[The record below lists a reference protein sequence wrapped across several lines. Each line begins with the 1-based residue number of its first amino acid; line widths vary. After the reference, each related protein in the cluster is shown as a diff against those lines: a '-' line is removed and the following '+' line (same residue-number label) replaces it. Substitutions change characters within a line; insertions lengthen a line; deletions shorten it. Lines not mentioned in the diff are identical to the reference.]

1 MNFYQNP
8 APTPFVTVGN
18 TGLHQPQLQQSIKSH
33 LSQEQYIAEL
43 ENRLRAL
50 WDKCDG
56 DRKHYMDRIK
66 RLEEVGDEMLN
77 WLTDDSISVEKLR
90 LIANAWRKAK
100 EAKL

>member
-18 TGLHQPQLQQSIKSH
+18 TGSHQPQLQQPTKSH
-33 LSQEQYIAEL
+33 ILQDQYITGL

-50 WDKCDG
+50 WDKYDG

-66 RLEEVGDEMLN
+66 RLEEAGDYLCAAAAFLGWHDKIE
-77 WLTDDSISVEKLR
+77 
-90 LIANAWRKAK
+90 AWNQAK